1 MVFKERFRD
10 EEITRDGEA
19 EFVPVELHRHANGQW
34 GVTARLLVGLR
45 VPDGRVVEFDGT
57 IKMGNGKGESRY
69 MARARNKLVEALKY
83 ESFPPDVIELA
94 KAIVARGH

>member
-1 MVFKERFRD
+1 
-10 EEITRDGEA
+10 
-19 EFVPVELHRHANGQW
+19 
-34 GVTARLLVGLR
+34 
-45 VPDGRVVEFDGT
+45 
-57 IKMGNGKGESRY
+57 MGNGKGESRY